1 VNPVST
7 NLEFSVNI
15 NSELVDNSFTTFDFL
30 IDCEVNV
37 LDVYTKNDFI
47 FPNPASNYLNMN
59 LKGEKYIEISDLSG
73 RLVMSLSTFDNIIDI
88 SLLKEG
94 LYFVSVKSHQL
105 SQKLIVR

>member
-1 VNPVST
+1 
-7 NLEFSVNI
+7 
-15 NSELVDNSFTTFDFL
+15 
-30 IDCEVNV
+30 
-37 LDVYTKNDFI
+37 
-47 FPNPASNYLNMN
+47 MN